1 MGLWRETLKS
11 REQVGQLE
19 QERKARLGRS
29 IRAAL
34 TDALIIFAALVLAVG
49 LASDFR
55 YQAGD
60 RAFLAT
66 AAPLLILTGLSL
78 LLVKGLYRV
87 HSRYAGLSDLFG
99 LMQVSALL
107 TLLYLLLMGS
117 GRHLLQRDVRM
128 AEPVLFGG
136 FAMGLLAFSRVG
148 RRLYDW
154 YRASLKQ
161 GQAQRNTLIVGGGDA
176 GEMLM
181 RETRRNLDSEYRVVG
196 FVDDDPLKRHM
207 RIHGYPCLGTTED
220 IPRIAEEY
228 GVQEIIIAIP
238 SAPGEVIRRI
248 FERCRQ
254 TKARV
259 RILPYIPTLNESGV
273 HLTQIREVHIEDLL
287 RRQPVSFKMKVI
299 SDYIE
304 GERVLI
310 TGAGGSIGSELARQV
325 VQVGPASLILLGKGE
340 NSIYQVEQEMIAD
353 FGFEPRCVI
362 ADVRDAAR
370 IGSVLRQEQPT
381 LIFHAA
387 AHKHVP
393 LMESNPIEAIKN
405 NVLGTW
411 VMAEEAV
418 RHGVR
423 KFVYISTDKA
433 VKPVSIMGATKRVGE
448 MIVSALA
455 QQSET
460 EFAIVR
466 FGNVLGSRGSVIPTL
481 QMQIERGGPVRITH
495 PEMRR
500 YFMSIAEAVHLVL
513 LAGALP
519 SKGDIFILDMGEP
532 IRILDMAYDL
542 IRLYGLVPDKDIK
555 IIFTGVRPGEKLHEE
570 LYYTEEDSEPT
581 VHEKIRRVRNG
592 GAPDWA
598 WLQGQLALL
607 MELCDKEQADEA
619 RTFLME
625 LATGRRMPSTLSRHG
640 VVQA

>member
-207 RIHGYPCLGTTED
+207 RIHGYPCLGTTEE

-248 FERCRQ
+248 FEQCRQ

-362 ADVRDAAR
+362 ADVRDASR
-370 IGSVLRQEQPT
+370 ISSVLRQEQPT

-532 IRILDMAYDL
+532 IRILDMAHDL

-619 RTFLME
+619 RAFLME
-625 LATGRRMPSTLSRHG
+625 LATGRRVPSALPRHG

>member
-1 MGLWRETLKS
+1 
-11 REQVGQLE
+11 
-19 QERKARLGRS
+19 
-29 IRAAL
+29 
-34 TDALIIFAALVLAVG
+34 
-49 LASDFR
+49 
-55 YQAGD
+55 
-60 RAFLAT
+60 
-66 AAPLLILTGLSL
+66 
-78 LLVKGLYRV
+78 
-87 HSRYAGLSDLFG
+87 
-99 LMQVSALL
+99 
-107 TLLYLLLMGS
+107 
-117 GRHLLQRDVRM
+117 
-128 AEPVLFGG
+128 
-136 FAMGLLAFSRVG
+136 
-148 RRLYDW
+148 
-154 YRASLKQ
+154 
-161 GQAQRNTLIVGGGDA
+161 
-176 GEMLM
+176 
-181 RETRRNLDSEYRVVG
+181 
-196 FVDDDPLKRHM
+196 
-207 RIHGYPCLGTTED
+207 
-220 IPRIAEEY
+220 
-228 GVQEIIIAIP
+228 
-238 SAPGEVIRRI
+238 
-248 FERCRQ
+248 
-254 TKARV
+254 V
-259 RILPYIPTLNESGV
+259 RILPFIPTLNESGV

-287 RRQPVSFKMKVI
+287 RRQPVHFKMKVI
-299 SDYIE
+299 SDYVE

-340 NSIYQVEQEMIAD
+340 NSIYQVEQEMVAD
-353 FGFEPRCVI
+353 FGYEARCII
-362 ADVRDAAR
+362 ADVRDASR
-370 IGSVLRQEQPT
+370 ISSVLRQEKPT
-381 LIFHAA
+381 LIFHTA

-423 KFVYISTDKA
+423 KFVYVSTDKA

-542 IRLYGLVPDKDIK
+542 IRLYGLVPEKDIK
-555 IIFTGVRPGEKLHEE
+555 IIFTGMRPGEKLHEE
-570 LYYTEEDSEPT
+570 LCYAEEDLEPT
-581 VHEKIRRVRNG
+581 IHEKIRRVRNG
-592 GAPDWA
+592 SAPDWE
-598 WLQGQLALL
+598 WLRGQLALL
-607 MELCDKEQADEA
+607 MELCDKEQGDEA
-619 RTFLME
+619 RAFLME
-625 LATGRRMPSTLSRHG
+625 LATGRRMPSTLPQHG

>member
-11 REQVGQLE
+11 REQVRQLE
-19 QERKARLGRS
+19 QERNARLGRS

-207 RIHGYPCLGTTED
+207 RIHGYPCLGTTEE

-248 FERCRQ
+248 FEQCRQ

-353 FGFEPRCVI
+353 FGFKPRCVI
-362 ADVRDAAR
+362 ADVRDASR
-370 IGSVLRQEQPT
+370 ISSVLRQEQPT

-532 IRILDMAYDL
+532 IRILDMAHDL

-619 RTFLME
+619 RAFLME